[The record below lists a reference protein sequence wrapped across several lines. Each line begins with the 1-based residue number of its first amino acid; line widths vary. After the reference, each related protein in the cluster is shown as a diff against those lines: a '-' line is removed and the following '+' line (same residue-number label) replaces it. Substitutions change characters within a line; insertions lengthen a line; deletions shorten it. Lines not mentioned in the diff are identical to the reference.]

1 MRRILIL
8 ENYPP
13 TRQALAVALGRAGWE
28 ATLVETDHEAVT
40 MLEQEAYDILLLDVD
55 VPTGD
60 GWRVLQ
66 ALQAAHH
73 TIPVVALIGAE
84 GMSRQRAL
92 ALGACIVL
100 AKPVGRK
107 ALLAGVRTALRNPRG
122 NEEPTPVWGA

>member
-1 MRRILIL
+1 VRRILIL

-13 TRQALAVALGRAGWE
+13 TRQALAVTLRRAGWE
-28 ATLVETDHEAVT
+28 VALVETDHEAMIT
-40 MLEQEAYDILLLDVD
+40 LAQNAYDILLLDVD

-66 ALQAAHH
+66 ALQAVHH
-73 TIPVVALIGAE
+73 TIPIVALIGAE

-107 ALLAGVRTALRNPRG
+107 TLLAGVRAALKNPRG
-122 NEEPTPVWGA
+122 NEEPTLA

>member
-8 ENYPP
+8 ENYPS
-13 TRQALAVALGRAGWE
+13 TRQALAVTLRRAGWE

-40 MLEQEAYDILLLDVD
+40 ILEQEAYDILLLDVD

-73 TIPVVALIGAE
+73 SIPVVALIGAE
-84 GMSRQRAL
+84 GTSRQRAL
-92 ALGACIVL
+92 ALGACLVL

-107 ALLAGVRTALRNPRG
+107 ALLAGVRTALKYPQG
-122 NEEPTPVWGA
+122 NEKPSLA